1 MNVEDTAVD
10 DAYVIE
16 HVRQALAT
24 DERTNIQGLNVTR
37 HGDCVV
43 IAGTVASVERQ
54 EAVEQV
60 ATEAADSFRICNE
73 TVVVPADD
81 HHRTE
86 DLS

>member
-1 MNVEDTAVD
+1 MSDPAAD

-24 DERTNIQGLNVTR
+24 DERTNIQGLRVTR

-43 IAGTVASVERQ
+43 IAGTVESDDRQRAVER
-54 EAVEQV
+54 V
-60 ATEAADSFRICNE
+60 ATEAAASFRICNE
-73 TVVVPADD
+73 TVVLHADD

-86 DLS
+86 EVS

>member
-1 MNVEDTAVD
+1 MNPPAID

-24 DERTNIQGLNVTR
+24 DERTNIQGLRVTR

-43 IAGTVASVERQ
+43 IAGTVGSDERHAAV
-54 EAVEQV
+54 EAV
-60 ATEAADSFRICNE
+60 AAEAAPAHRICNE
-73 TVVVPADD
+73 TVVVHADD

-86 DLS
+86 EVS

>member
-1 MNVEDTAVD
+1 VTDPTV

-24 DERTNIQGLNVTR
+24 DERTGVQGLRVTQ

-43 IAGTVASVERQ
+43 LAGTVSSTERHD
-54 EAVEQV
+54 VIEQV
-60 ATEAADSFRICNE
+60 AAEAAPGFRICNE
-73 TVVVPADD
+73 IAVVPAGD

-86 DLS
+86 ELS